1 MKGERTKDEK
11 KGLFLKK
18 STVYL
23 NMFVFSEQGS
33 KKREAEDLGKRMIT
47 GARVGRTEFKV

>member
-1 MKGERTKDEK
+1 MTAMKGERTKDEK

-18 STVYL
+18 SMVYL
-23 NMFVFSEQGS
+23 NMSEQGS